1 MLQKFQLNRNH
12 LEILRKGSL
21 MIMAILCLAITLL
34 LLDIWVQTE
43 ILSHVALLLLAWI
56 VSTWFSVSLMW
67 KVSIFILC
75 YLSILVVYYTLWK
88 KILFHFIDK
97 VVAPN
102 RHEVPVEGIVGRK
115 SIVLENEGK
124 LFLRIDGML
133 WMVKEHDAEVGED
146 RVVSSFED
154 GKLVTKKV

>member
-1 MLQKFQLNRNH
+1 
-12 LEILRKGSL
+12 

-43 ILSHVALLLLAWI
+43 LLSHVALLLLAWI